1 MTSGVAPI
9 ARCDTSLAEAALTYL
24 TMKASLTSALY
35 WTIRP
40 SEMRAVQRR
49 TSMPVIASM
58 VSAALATACLAASSQ
73 LVSDTPITSITF
85 MAPRVMLSVI
95 ATPDSGGSDGRNRSP
110 TRRAGVELTEAL
122 YTTRAMRRVRP
133 DPIPEEAVAAMMD
146 AAIRAPSGGNSQN
159 WRFITVSDP
168 AIRRVL
174 GPIYRRAWEQL
185 NGTVYRGRV
194 EEAARVGDEATLK
207 VMRSANWLAENFEQ
221 VPLWFMAVSRND
233 PTGASIY
240 PAVWSLM
247 LAGRGLGIGTCLTTV
262 LGIFR
267 ASGDIRGIGDSRRQ
281 RVGCSPPR
289 SPPDT
294 PREGGD
300 RQGDA
305 RPKRSSTQTAGGN
318 PSPGPPPI

>member
-1 MTSGVAPI
+1 M
-9 ARCDTSLAEAALTYL
+9 
-24 TMKASLTSALY
+24 
-35 WTIRP
+35 
-40 SEMRAVQRR
+40 
-49 TSMPVIASM
+49 
-58 VSAALATACLAASSQ
+58 
-73 LVSDTPITSITF
+73 
-85 MAPRVMLSVI
+85 
-95 ATPDSGGSDGRNRSP
+95 
-110 TRRAGVELTEAL
+110 ELTEAL

-194 EEAARVGDEATLK
+194 EEAVRVGDEATLK

-262 LGIFR
+262 LGIFEPQATFEALGIPADKGWMLAAAISAGYPTGR
-267 ASGDIRGIGDSRRQ
+267 WGPARRRPAEEVVYADRWGQPVPWSTSDLRGIPTDY
-281 RVGCSPPR
+281 
-289 SPPDT
+289 
-294 PREGGD
+294 
-300 RQGDA
+300 
-305 RPKRSSTQTAGGN
+305 
-318 PSPGPPPI
+318 